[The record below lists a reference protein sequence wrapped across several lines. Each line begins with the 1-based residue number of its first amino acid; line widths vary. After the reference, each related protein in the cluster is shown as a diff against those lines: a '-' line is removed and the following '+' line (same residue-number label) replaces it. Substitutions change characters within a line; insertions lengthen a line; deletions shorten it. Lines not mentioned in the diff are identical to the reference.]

1 MNRSPQSDKRP
12 GLRWQFIVLA
22 VGLLLLL
29 VGLVFLL
36 IRRPLAAD
44 APPEVQ
50 PISFVE
56 SQVYT
61 EAVVGQPEQVNPLLA
76 DSKLDRDLASLVFSG
91 LTRVDDYGQ
100 PVPDLATGWTVS
112 RDGLTYTFTLRDD
125 VTWHDGQPFTAE
137 DVAFTMALLR
147 DPDFPAAPD
156 LSSFWRT
163 VETYADDDHTVRF
176 VLTQPL
182 SAFPEYAGIGLLPAH
197 LLVGLSPAQIP
208 ADSFN
213 LAPVGTGRLAWI
225 SAEPGEDGLSSVRLE
240 PYPDYYDARRAV
252 SLEAVVMRF
261 YPNASQAFAAL
272 GPNAQGFGGLS
283 APQLEAALGSASL
296 NVYSAPLP
304 DYAAI
309 VFNQQAP
316 DRLPFFQE
324 TGVRLALLAAL
335 DREQIVAEVLP
346 RMALLANSPML
357 PGTWAYT
364 DVSAPEADPARANTL
379 LEDAGWTLSGSRRS
393 QDGVDLSFTLLVS
406 DSPADQ
412 QIGERMAEQ
421 WRQVGVDVDLEV
433 LDAADLIDRLQT
445 TTDQGR
451 DFDAA
456 LVEFGQGRLA
466 DPDPYPI
473 WHQSQIEDGL
483 NVSGFSDRDI
493 SEALEIA
500 RKDPNGVRRAE
511 LYATFQQLFMER
523 AAAILLYHPIYHY
536 AMSCQMTGAQLKIYV
551 DPADRFR
558 NLQDWRIASAAERLE
573 VCPNQDE
580 G

>member
-1 MNRSPQSDKRP
+1 MNRSPRSDIRP

-29 VGLVFLL
+29 VGLTFLL
-36 IRRPLAAD
+36 IRRLLAQD
-44 APPEVQ
+44 TPPEAQ
-50 PISFVE
+50 PISFIE
-56 SQVYT
+56 SQIYT
-61 EAVVGQPEQVNPLLA
+61 EAVVGQPELVNPLLA
-76 DSKLDRDLASLVFSG
+76 DSQLDRDLVSLVYSG
-91 LTRVDDYGQ
+91 LTRIDEYGQ
-100 PVPDLATGWTVS
+100 PVPDLAKDWTVS

-176 VLTQPL
+176 ILTQPL
-182 SAFPEYAGIGLLPAH
+182 AAFPEYAGIGLLPAH
-197 LLVGLSPAQIP
+197 LLAGLSPAEIP
-208 ADSFN
+208 GDSFN
-213 LAPVGTGRLAWI
+213 QAPVGTGRLAWI
-225 SAEPGEDGLSSVRLE
+225 SAEPDGERLSSVHLE

-261 YPNASQAFAAL
+261 YPDSSQAFAAL
-272 GPNAQGFGGLS
+272 GPDAQGFGGLS

-304 DYAAI
+304 DYVAI

-316 DRLPFFQE
+316 DRLPFFQD
-324 TGVRLALLAAL
+324 TLVRQALFAAL
-335 DREQIVAEVLP
+335 DREQIVEAALP
-346 RMALLANSPML
+346 RMALLANSPIL

-364 DVSAPEADPARANTL
+364 AVTPPEADPARANTL

-393 QDGVDLSFTLLVS
+393 LDGVDLAFTLLVS
-406 DSPADQ
+406 DSPTDRR
-412 QIGERMAEQ
+412 IGERVAEQ
-421 WRQVGVDVDLEV
+421 WRQVGVDVNLEE
-433 LDAADLIDRLQT
+433 LDAADLVGRLQT

-483 NVSGFSDRDI
+483 NISGFSDRDI

-511 LYATFQQLFMER
+511 LYAQFQQLFMER

-536 AMSCQMTGAQLKIYV
+536 AVSCQVTGVQLKVYV

-558 NLQDWRIASAAERLE
+558 NLQDWHIASSAERLE
-573 VCPNQDE
+573 ACPVQD
-580 G
+580 GG